1 LVAEDVLVR
10 DVVST
15 ISSNEEKTA
24 SRETA
29 TADPTPSTVQESPK
43 GSEEARRS
51 TILKLHNVSKSFGT
65 LRAVDDLSLDVR
77 RGEILT
83 LLGPSGCGKTTTLRT
98 IIGLE
103 RCDGGEI
110 VYDGHVIDS
119 PRGRIFVPT
128 HKRQMGMVFQ
138 SYAIW
143 PHMNVFENV
152 AYPLRVRGV
161 GGQRLQYAVSQSLEQ
176 VGLGA
181 MAERPATQLSGG
193 QQQRVALARSLVFEP
208 QILLLDEPFSNLD
221 AQLRGQMRAELKL
234 LQRRLGVTVVLVTHD
249 QVEALSVS
257 DRIAV
262 MRQGRLEQ
270 LGTPHQ
276 LYREPATI
284 AVRDFVGRTIVLD
297 GTVDQVSS
305 GLVSVRL
312 SGSVVIMC
320 RGGAPDSLRNGD
332 RVQVAIRPE
341 HAWVEPASTHA
352 PNELSGTIETLSFIG
367 DHYEARLALEVG
379 QRVMAYLPAVDR
391 WREGQPVCL
400 SLPPEDVRVWEDA
413 NVS

>member
-1 LVAEDVLVR
+1 
-10 DVVST
+10 
-15 ISSNEEKTA
+15 
-24 SRETA
+24 
-29 TADPTPSTVQESPK
+29 
-43 GSEEARRS
+43 
-51 TILKLHNVSKSFGT
+51 
-65 LRAVDDLSLDVR
+65 LRAVDGLSLDVR

-103 RCDGGEI
+103 RCDEGEI
-110 VYDGHVIDS
+110 VYDGRVIDS
-119 PRGRIFVPT
+119 PRARIFVPT

-161 GGQRLQYAVSQSLEQ
+161 GGQRLQQAVQQSLEQ
-176 VGLGA
+176 VGLA
-181 MAERPATQLSGG
+181 TIAQRPATQLSGG

-221 AQLRGQMRAELKL
+221 AQLRGQMRGELKQ

-270 LGTPHQ
+270 LGTPQ
-276 LYREPATI
+276 ALYRDPTSVS
-284 AVRDFVGRTIVLD
+284 VRDFVGRTIVLK
-297 GTVDQVSS
+297 GTVDQVIDRE
-305 GLVSVRL
+305 VRVRL
-312 SGSVVIMC
+312 SGSDLITC
-320 RGGAPDSLRNGD
+320 RGGGPASVRLGD

-341 HAWVEPASTHA
+341 HVQVDNSGGSA
-352 PNELSGTIETLSFIG
+352 PNQLQGQLQTLLFIG
-367 DHYEARLALEVG
+367 DHYEATLALENG
-379 QRVMAYLPAVDR
+379 QSLLAHLPAVDR
-391 WREGQPVCL
+391 WREGQRVRL
-400 SLPPEDVRVWEDA
+400 SMPPEDVRVWEDENA
-413 NVS
+413 S

>member
-1 LVAEDVLVR
+1 MATDAVGA
-10 DVVST
+10 
-15 ISSNEEKTA
+15 A
-24 SRETA
+24 S
-29 TADPTPSTVQESPK
+29 
-43 GSEEARRS
+43 
-51 TILKLHNVSKSFGT
+51 ILELHEVSKSYGS

-103 RCDGGEI
+103 RCDTGEI
-110 VYDGHVIDS
+110 VYDGRVIDS
-119 PRGRIFVPT
+119 PRERVFVPT

-161 GGQRLQYAVSQSLEQ
+161 GGQRLHEAVSQSLEQ
-176 VGLGA
+176 VGLAA
-181 MAERPATQLSGG
+181 MADRPATQLSGG

-221 AQLRGQMRAELKL
+221 AQLRGQMRAELKQ
-234 LQRRLGVTVVLVTHD
+234 LQRRLNVSVVLVTHD

-270 LGTPHQ
+270 LGTPQ
-276 LYREPATI
+276 ELYREPATVS
-284 AVRDFVGRTIVLD
+284 VRDFVGRTIVLS
-297 GTVDQVSS
+297 GTVD
-305 GLVSVRL
+305 
-312 SGSVVIMC
+312 
-320 RGGAPDSLRNGD
+320 A
-332 RVQVAIRPE
+332 
-341 HAWVEPASTHA
+341 
-352 PNELSGTIETLSFIG
+352 
-367 DHYEARLALEVG
+367 
-379 QRVMAYLPAVDR
+379 
-391 WREGQPVCL
+391 
-400 SLPPEDVRVWEDA
+400 
-413 NVS
+413 

>member
-1 LVAEDVLVR
+1 VTLLQAERAARGATDSPVVLELR
-10 DVVST
+10 D
-15 ISSNEEKTA
+15 ISKT
-24 SRETA
+24 
-29 TADPTPSTVQESPK
+29 
-43 GSEEARRS
+43 
-51 TILKLHNVSKSFGT
+51 FGAI
-65 LRAVDDLSLDVR
+65 RAVDGLSLDVR

-103 RCDGGEI
+103 RCDDGEVI
-110 VYDGHVIDS
+110 YDGRVIDS
-119 PRGRIFVPT
+119 PRTRSFVPT

-161 GGQRLQYAVSQSLEQ
+161 GGQRLQQAVRQSLEQ

-270 LGTPHQ
+270 LGTPQQ
-276 LYREPATI
+276 LYREPASI
-284 AVRDFVGRTIVLD
+284 SVRDFVGRTIVLN
-297 GTVDQVSS
+297 GTVDQALNGEVR
-305 GLVSVRL
+305 VRL
-312 SGSVVIMC
+312 SGSDVVTC
-320 RGGAPDSLRNGD
+320 RGGAPASLRAGD
-332 RVQVAIRPE
+332 RVQMAIRPE
-341 HAWVEPASTHA
+341 HAHVEPATGHG
-352 PNELSGTIETLSFIG
+352 PNELSGRIEALLFIG
-367 DHYEARLALEVG
+367 DHYEATLALQIG
-379 QRVMAYLPAVDR
+379 QNVMAHLPAVDR
-391 WREGQPVCL
+391 WQEGQQVCL
-400 SLPPEDVRVWEDA
+400 SMRPEDVRVWEDA

>member
-1 LVAEDVLVR
+1 VTLVQAEH
-10 DVVST
+10 
-15 ISSNEEKTA
+15 A
-24 SRETA
+24 AREA
-29 TADPTPSTVQESPK
+29 AGSP
-43 GSEEARRS
+43 A
-51 TILKLHNVSKSFGT
+51 ILELHNVSKSFGA

-103 RCDGGEI
+103 RCDAGEI
-110 VYDGHVIDS
+110 VYDAHVIDS
-119 PRGRIFVPT
+119 PRRRVFVPT

-161 GGQRLQYAVSQSLEQ
+161 GGQRLQHAVSQSLEQ

-181 MAERPATQLSGG
+181 MAARPATQLSGG

-262 MRQGRLEQ
+262 LRHGRLEQ
-270 LGTPHQ
+270 LGTPQQ
-276 LYREPATI
+276 LYREPATV
-284 AVRDFVGRTIVLD
+284 AVRDFVGRTIVLN
-297 GTVDQVSS
+297 GAVDEISS
-305 GLVSVRL
+305 AEVHVRL
-312 SGSVVIMC
+312 SGSDVVRC
-320 RGGAPDSLRNGD
+320 RGGAPDSLHEGEQ
-332 RVQVAIRPE
+332 VQIAIRPE
-341 HAWVEPASTHA
+341 HARVEPATAHG
-352 PNELSGTIETLSFIG
+352 PNELSGSIETLLFVG
-367 DHYEARLALEVG
+367 DHYEATLALDTG
-379 QRVMAYLPAVDR
+379 QRVMAYLPASDGWQEAQQVR
-391 WREGQPVCL
+391 L
-400 SLPPEDVRVWEDA
+400 SLPPEDVRVWEDVNA
-413 NVS
+413 S

>member
-1 LVAEDVLVR
+1 M
-10 DVVST
+10 
-15 ISSNEEKTA
+15 
-24 SRETA
+24 
-29 TADPTPSTVQESPK
+29 
-43 GSEEARRS
+43 
-51 TILKLHNVSKSFGT
+51 T
-65 LRAVDDLSLDVR
+65 LEVR

-103 RCDGGEI
+103 RCDTGEI
-110 VYDGHVIDS
+110 VYDGRVLDA
-119 PRGRIFVPT
+119 PRQRKFVPT

-161 GGQRLQYAVSQSLEQ
+161 GGQRLQEAVQHTLDQ
-176 VGLGA
+176 VGLGGVGH
-181 MAERPATQLSGG
+181 RPATQLSGG

-270 LGTPHQ
+270 LGTPQ
-276 LYREPATI
+276 ELYREPATI
-284 AVRDFVGRTIVLD
+284 NVRDFVGRTMVLD
-297 GTVDQVSS
+297 AIIDEIRAAAVV
-305 GLVSVRL
+305 VRL
-312 SGSVVIMC
+312 NQARVIARGGSV
-320 RGGAPDSLRNGD
+320 GELEPGD
-332 RVQVAIRPE
+332 RAQIAIRPE
-341 HAWVEPASTHA
+341 SAHVETDSPAV
-352 PNELSGTIETLSFIG
+352 GTNTLTGRIEALLFIG
-367 DHYEARLALEVG
+367 DHYEATVSLDIG
-379 QRVMAYLPAVDR
+379 QTVTAYLQAWQS
-391 WREGQPVCL
+391 WREGQSVAL
-400 SLPPEDVRVWEDA
+400 AIKPEDVRVWS
-413 NVS
+413 VR

>member
-1 LVAEDVLVR
+1 V
-10 DVVST
+10 T
-15 ISSNEEKTA
+15 
-24 SRETA
+24 
-29 TADPTPSTVQESPK
+29 
-43 GSEEARRS
+43 
-51 TILKLHNVSKSFGT
+51 KSFGAI
-65 LRAVDDLSLDVR
+65 RAVDSLSLDVR

-103 RCDGGEI
+103 RCDSGEI
-110 VYDGHVIDS
+110 VYDGRVLDA
-119 PRGRIFVPT
+119 PQQGKFVPT

-161 GGQRLQYAVSQSLEQ
+161 GGQRLQQAVSHALEQ

-181 MAERPATQLSGG
+181 LAQRQATQLSGG

-221 AQLRGQMRAELKL
+221 AQLRGQMRAELKI

-249 QVEALSVS
+249 QIEALSVS

-270 LGTPHQ
+270 LGTPQQ
-276 LYREPATI
+276 LYHHPATVS
-284 AVRDFVGRTIVLD
+284 VRDFVGQTIVLD
-297 GTVDQVSS
+297 GSVDEVRADTTV
-305 GLVSVRL
+305 VRL
-312 SGSVVIMC
+312 THNVTVVA
-320 RGGAPDSLRNGD
+320 RGVSPSTPQPGERA
-332 RVQVAIRPE
+332 QVAIRPE
-341 HAWVEPASTHA
+341 HVHVEADENA
-352 PNELSGTIETLSFIG
+352 RGGPNRLAGRIEALLFIG
-367 DHYEARLALEVG
+367 DHYEATLSLDIG
-379 QRVMAYLPAVDR
+379 QSVLGHLQAVDD
-391 WREGQPVCL
+391 WREGQRVTL
-400 SLPPEDVRVWEDA
+400 SMRPEDVRVWTA
-413 NVS
+413 

>member
-1 LVAEDVLVR
+1 VVLELR
-10 DVVST
+10 DVA
-15 ISSNEEKTA
+15 KTF
-24 SRETA
+24 
-29 TADPTPSTVQESPK
+29 
-43 GSEEARRS
+43 GS
-51 TILKLHNVSKSFGT
+51 
-65 LRAVDDLSLDVR
+65 LRAVDRLSLDVR

-103 RCDGGEI
+103 RCDEGEI
-110 VYDGHVIDS
+110 VYDGRVLDS
-119 PRGRIFVPT
+119 PRAHTFVPT

-161 GGQRLQYAVSQSLEQ
+161 GGQRLQQAVHQALDQ

-181 MAERPATQLSGG
+181 MADRPATQLSGG

-221 AQLRGQMRAELKL
+221 AQLRGQMRGELKQ
-234 LQRRLGVTVVLVTHD
+234 LQRRLRVTVVLVTHD

-270 LGTPHQ
+270 LGTPQ
-276 LYREPATI
+276 ELYRQPANVS
-284 AVRDFVGRTIVLD
+284 VRDFVGRTIVLK
-297 GTVDQVSS
+297 GMVEELVDTGVR
-305 GLVSVRL
+305 VRL
-312 SGSVVIMC
+312 SGDEILTC
-320 RGGAPDSLRNGD
+320 RGGAPASLRPGD
-332 RVQVAIRPE
+332 PVQVAIRPE
-341 HAWVEPASTHA
+341 HVQVDHP
-352 PNELSGTIETLSFIG
+352 SGATANQLKGQIQTLLFIG
-367 DHYEARLALEVG
+367 DHYEATLGLDNG
-379 QRVMAYLPAVDR
+379 QSIMAHLPAVDR
-391 WREGQPVCL
+391 WQEGQSVRL
-400 SLPPEDVRVWEDA
+400 SMPPEDVRVWEDA
-413 NVS
+413 HAS